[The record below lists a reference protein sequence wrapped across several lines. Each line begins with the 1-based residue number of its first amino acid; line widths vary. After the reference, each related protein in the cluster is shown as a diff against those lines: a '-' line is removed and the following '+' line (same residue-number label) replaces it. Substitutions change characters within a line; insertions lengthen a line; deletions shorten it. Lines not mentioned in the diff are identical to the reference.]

1 MCLKGILIMYIPSTV
16 LVGQPEKL
24 VMMKS
29 YYDESY
35 FKMPVHDSEIILCNR
50 KMSTY
55 INALAK
61 AGFVVEQLVEASDNK
76 SLNATGD
83 VDPKTKKAK
92 MLPISFCIKA
102 RKL

>member
-1 MCLKGILIMYIPSTV
+1 
-16 LVGQPEKL
+16 
-24 VMMKS
+24 
-29 YYDESY
+29 
-35 FKMPVHDSEIILCNR
+35 
-50 KMSTY
+50 MSTY

-61 AGFVVEQLVEASDNK
+61 AGFVVEQLVEESDNK

-83 VDPKTKKAK
+83 VDSKTKKAK

>member
-1 MCLKGILIMYIPSTV
+1 MEQV
-16 LVGQPEKL
+16 KL
-24 VMMKS
+24 RIT
-29 YYDESY
+29 
-35 FKMPVHDSEIILCNR
+35 SEIVLCNR
-50 KMSTY
+50 KISTY

-61 AGFVVEQLVEASDNK
+61 AGFMVEQLVEESDDK
-76 SLNATGD
+76 SLNAIGD

>member
-1 MCLKGILIMYIPSTV
+1 MIVKLFYVTERCQHIL
-16 LVGQPEKL
+16 
-24 VMMKS
+24 
-29 YYDESY
+29 
-35 FKMPVHDSEIILCNR
+35 
-50 KMSTY
+50 

-61 AGFVVEQLVEASDNK
+61 AGFVVEQLVEESDHK

>member
-1 MCLKGILIMYIPSTV
+1 MIIPNNW
-16 LVGQPEKL
+16 KD
-24 VMMKS
+24 
-29 YYDESY
+29 Y
-35 FKMPVHDSEIILCNR
+35 EIID
-50 KMSTY
+50 M
-55 INALAK
+55 AK

>member
-1 MCLKGILIMYIPSTV
+1 
-16 LVGQPEKL
+16 
-24 VMMKS
+24 MMKS
-29 YYDESY
+29 YYDHSY

-50 KMSTY
+50 KISTY

-61 AGFVVEQLVEASDNK
+61 AGFVVEQLVEESDNK
-76 SLNATGD
+76 SLNAVGD

>member
-1 MCLKGILIMYIPSTV
+1 
-16 LVGQPEKL
+16 
-24 VMMKS
+24 
-29 YYDESY
+29 
-35 FKMPVHDSEIILCNR
+35 MPVHDSEIVLCNR
-50 KMSTY
+50 KISTY

-61 AGFVVEQLVEASDNK
+61 AGFMVEQLVEESDDK

>member
-1 MCLKGILIMYIPSTV
+1 
-16 LVGQPEKL
+16 
-24 VMMKS
+24 
-29 YYDESY
+29 
-35 FKMPVHDSEIILCNR
+35 
-50 KMSTY
+50 MSTY

-61 AGFVVEQLVEASDNK
+61 AGFMVEQLVEESDDK

>member
-1 MCLKGILIMYIPSTV
+1 M
-16 LVGQPEKL
+16 
-24 VMMKS
+24 
-29 YYDESY
+29 
-35 FKMPVHDSEIILCNR
+35 HDSEIVLCNR
-50 KMSTY
+50 KISTY

-61 AGFVVEQLVEASDNK
+61 AGFMVEQLVEESDDK

-83 VDPKTKKAK
+83 VDSKTKKAK